1 MRQEPKKVHTTL
13 KIYCTI
19 ALSDETVSS
28 LHLGRVAE
36 WLNVPPWKGGIRKF
50 RIEGSNP
57 SPSAR
62 IRKAESFGF
71 LPFLLLGSG
80 RARLRRPSL
89 NPPGVTLNL
98 SKSGVSATVGRK
110 GASVSVGKRGT
121 YLNAGQPGTGI
132 YSRTRLDKPAGR
144 RRSAG
149 KTNAEIEAPEQTDP
163 VTESA
168 AAPEAPARA
177 PGGLES
183 AVALLK
189 CIALLAFIGLCLAGI
204 WSLLAD

>member
-1 MRQEPKKVHTTL
+1 MALFFRKRI
-13 KIYCTI
+13 KI
-19 ALSDETVSS
+19 L
-28 LHLGRVAE
+28 
-36 WLNVPPWKGGIRKF
+36 
-50 RIEGSNP
+50 
-57 SPSAR
+57 
-62 IRKAESFGF
+62 
-71 LPFLLLGSG
+71 
-80 RARLRRPSL
+80 
-89 NPPGVTLNL
+89 PGVTLNL

-121 YLNAGQPGTGI
+121 YLNAGLPGTGI

-144 RRSAG
+144 PRSAG

-177 PGGLES
+177 PSGLES
-183 AVALLK
+183 AVVLLK
-189 CIALLAFIGLCLAGI
+189 RIALLAFIGLYLAGI

>member
-1 MRQEPKKVHTTL
+1 MALFFRKRI
-13 KIYCTI
+13 KI
-19 ALSDETVSS
+19 L
-28 LHLGRVAE
+28 
-36 WLNVPPWKGGIRKF
+36 
-50 RIEGSNP
+50 
-57 SPSAR
+57 
-62 IRKAESFGF
+62 
-71 LPFLLLGSG
+71 
-80 RARLRRPSL
+80 
-89 NPPGVTLNL
+89 PGVTLNL
-98 SKSGVSATVGRK
+98 SKSGVSATVG
-110 GASVSVGKRGT
+110 KRCT
-121 YLNAGQPGTGI
+121 YLNAGLPGTGI

>member
-1 MRQEPKKVHTTL
+1 MALFFRKRI
-13 KIYCTI
+13 KI
-19 ALSDETVSS
+19 L
-28 LHLGRVAE
+28 
-36 WLNVPPWKGGIRKF
+36 
-50 RIEGSNP
+50 
-57 SPSAR
+57 
-62 IRKAESFGF
+62 
-71 LPFLLLGSG
+71 
-80 RARLRRPSL
+80 
-89 NPPGVTLNL
+89 PGVTLNL

-121 YLNAGQPGTGI
+121 YLNAGLPGTGI

-149 KTNAEIEAPEQTDP
+149 KTNAEIE
-163 VTESA
+163 
-168 AAPEAPARA
+168 APEAPARA

>member
-1 MRQEPKKVHTTL
+1 M
-13 KIYCTI
+13 C
-19 ALSDETVSS
+19 
-28 LHLGRVAE
+28 
-36 WLNVPPWKGGIRKF
+36 IRD
-50 RIEGSNP
+50 S
-57 SPSAR
+57 
-62 IRKAESFGF
+62 
-71 LPFLLLGSG
+71 
-80 RARLRRPSL
+80 
-89 NPPGVTLNL
+89 
-98 SKSGVSATVGRK
+98 
-110 GASVSVGKRGT
+110 GT
-121 YLNAGQPGTGI
+121 YLNAGLPGTGI

-149 KTNAEIEAPEQTDP
+149 KTNAEIEASEQTDP

>member
-1 MRQEPKKVHTTL
+1 MALFFRKRI
-13 KIYCTI
+13 KI
-19 ALSDETVSS
+19 L
-28 LHLGRVAE
+28 
-36 WLNVPPWKGGIRKF
+36 
-50 RIEGSNP
+50 
-57 SPSAR
+57 
-62 IRKAESFGF
+62 
-71 LPFLLLGSG
+71 
-80 RARLRRPSL
+80 
-89 NPPGVTLNL
+89 PGVTLNL

-121 YLNAGQPGTGI
+121 YLNAGLPGTGI

-168 AAPEAPARA
+168 APEAPARA
-177 PGGLES
+177 SGGLES

>member
-1 MRQEPKKVHTTL
+1 MALFFRKRI
-13 KIYCTI
+13 KI
-19 ALSDETVSS
+19 L
-28 LHLGRVAE
+28 
-36 WLNVPPWKGGIRKF
+36 
-50 RIEGSNP
+50 
-57 SPSAR
+57 
-62 IRKAESFGF
+62 
-71 LPFLLLGSG
+71 
-80 RARLRRPSL
+80 
-89 NPPGVTLNL
+89 PGVTLNL

-121 YLNAGQPGTGI
+121 YLNAGLPGTGI

-189 CIALLAFIGLCLAGI
+189 SLKSSKAPTNYFTPNILRKSWSRLVVSVVHLDALAFPVA
-204 WSLLAD
+204 AT

>member
-1 MRQEPKKVHTTL
+1 MALFFRKRI
-13 KIYCTI
+13 KI
-19 ALSDETVSS
+19 L
-28 LHLGRVAE
+28 
-36 WLNVPPWKGGIRKF
+36 
-50 RIEGSNP
+50 
-57 SPSAR
+57 
-62 IRKAESFGF
+62 
-71 LPFLLLGSG
+71 
-80 RARLRRPSL
+80 
-89 NPPGVTLNL
+89 PGVTLNL

-121 YLNAGQPGTGI
+121 YLNAGLPGTGI

-168 AAPEAPARA
+168 ARA

>member
-1 MRQEPKKVHTTL
+1 MALFFRKRI
-13 KIYCTI
+13 KI
-19 ALSDETVSS
+19 L
-28 LHLGRVAE
+28 
-36 WLNVPPWKGGIRKF
+36 
-50 RIEGSNP
+50 
-57 SPSAR
+57 
-62 IRKAESFGF
+62 
-71 LPFLLLGSG
+71 
-80 RARLRRPSL
+80 
-89 NPPGVTLNL
+89 PGVTLNL

-121 YLNAGQPGTGI
+121 YLNAGLPGTGI

-163 VTESA
+163 VTECA

-189 CIALLAFIGLCLAGI
+189 CIALLAFIGPLRASGAF
-204 WSLLAD
+204 SPTESRPTRFRHHFLLAVIINSRSRHGIVKSNS

>member
-1 MRQEPKKVHTTL
+1 MALFFRKRI
-13 KIYCTI
+13 KI
-19 ALSDETVSS
+19 L
-28 LHLGRVAE
+28 
-36 WLNVPPWKGGIRKF
+36 
-50 RIEGSNP
+50 
-57 SPSAR
+57 
-62 IRKAESFGF
+62 
-71 LPFLLLGSG
+71 
-80 RARLRRPSL
+80 
-89 NPPGVTLNL
+89 PGVTLNL

-110 GASVSVGKRGT
+110 GASVSLGKRGT
-121 YLNAGQPGTGI
+121 YLNAGLPGTGI

-177 PGGLES
+177 GHES

>member
-1 MRQEPKKVHTTL
+1 MALFFRKRI
-13 KIYCTI
+13 KI
-19 ALSDETVSS
+19 L
-28 LHLGRVAE
+28 
-36 WLNVPPWKGGIRKF
+36 
-50 RIEGSNP
+50 
-57 SPSAR
+57 
-62 IRKAESFGF
+62 
-71 LPFLLLGSG
+71 
-80 RARLRRPSL
+80 
-89 NPPGVTLNL
+89 PGVTLNL

-121 YLNAGQPGTGI
+121 YLNAGLPGTGI

-149 KTNAEIEAPEQTDP
+149 KTNAEIEASEQTDP
-163 VTESA
+163 VT
-168 AAPEAPARA
+168 
-177 PGGLES
+177 ES

>member
-1 MRQEPKKVHTTL
+1 MALFFRKRI
-13 KIYCTI
+13 KI
-19 ALSDETVSS
+19 L
-28 LHLGRVAE
+28 
-36 WLNVPPWKGGIRKF
+36 
-50 RIEGSNP
+50 
-57 SPSAR
+57 
-62 IRKAESFGF
+62 
-71 LPFLLLGSG
+71 
-80 RARLRRPSL
+80 
-89 NPPGVTLNL
+89 PGVTLNL

-149 KTNAEIEAPEQTDP
+149 KANAEI
-163 VTESA
+163 
-168 AAPEAPARA
+168 EAPARA

-183 AVALLK
+183 AVAPLK

>member
-1 MRQEPKKVHTTL
+1 MALFFRKRI
-13 KIYCTI
+13 KI
-19 ALSDETVSS
+19 L
-28 LHLGRVAE
+28 
-36 WLNVPPWKGGIRKF
+36 
-50 RIEGSNP
+50 
-57 SPSAR
+57 
-62 IRKAESFGF
+62 
-71 LPFLLLGSG
+71 
-80 RARLRRPSL
+80 
-89 NPPGVTLNL
+89 PGVTLNL

-121 YLNAGQPGTGI
+121 YLNAGLPGTGI
-132 YSRTRLDKPAGR
+132 YSRAAAPPTRPRLDKPAGR

>member
-1 MRQEPKKVHTTL
+1 MALFFRKRI
-13 KIYCTI
+13 KI
-19 ALSDETVSS
+19 L
-28 LHLGRVAE
+28 
-36 WLNVPPWKGGIRKF
+36 
-50 RIEGSNP
+50 
-57 SPSAR
+57 
-62 IRKAESFGF
+62 
-71 LPFLLLGSG
+71 
-80 RARLRRPSL
+80 
-89 NPPGVTLNL
+89 PGVTLNL
-98 SKSGVSATVGRK
+98 SKTGVSATVGRK
-110 GASVSVGKRGT
+110 GA
-121 YLNAGQPGTGI
+121 GI

-149 KTNAEIEAPEQTDP
+149 KTNAEIEASEQTDP

>member
-1 MRQEPKKVHTTL
+1 MALFFRKRI
-13 KIYCTI
+13 KI
-19 ALSDETVSS
+19 L
-28 LHLGRVAE
+28 
-36 WLNVPPWKGGIRKF
+36 
-50 RIEGSNP
+50 
-57 SPSAR
+57 
-62 IRKAESFGF
+62 
-71 LPFLLLGSG
+71 
-80 RARLRRPSL
+80 
-89 NPPGVTLNL
+89 PGVTLNL
-98 SKSGVSATVGRK
+98 SKSGISATVGRK

-149 KTNAEIEAPEQTDP
+149 KANAEIEAPEQTDP
-163 VTESA
+163 
-168 AAPEAPARA
+168 APEAPARA

>member
-1 MRQEPKKVHTTL
+1 MALFFRKRI
-13 KIYCTI
+13 KI
-19 ALSDETVSS
+19 L
-28 LHLGRVAE
+28 
-36 WLNVPPWKGGIRKF
+36 
-50 RIEGSNP
+50 
-57 SPSAR
+57 
-62 IRKAESFGF
+62 
-71 LPFLLLGSG
+71 
-80 RARLRRPSL
+80 
-89 NPPGVTLNL
+89 PGVTLNL

-110 GASVSVGKRGT
+110 GASVSVGRKGASVSVGKRGT
-121 YLNAGQPGTGI
+121 YLNAGLPGTGI

>member
-1 MRQEPKKVHTTL
+1 MV
-13 KIYCTI
+13 
-19 ALSDETVSS
+19 
-28 LHLGRVAE
+28 
-36 WLNVPPWKGGIRKF
+36 GG
-50 RIEGSNP
+50 P
-57 SPSAR
+57 
-62 IRKAESFGF
+62 
-71 LPFLLLGSG
+71 
-80 RARLRRPSL
+80 
-89 NPPGVTLNL
+89 
-98 SKSGVSATVGRK
+98 
-110 GASVSVGKRGT
+110 
-121 YLNAGQPGTGI
+121 YHYAGQPGTGI

-149 KTNAEIEAPEQTDP
+149 KANAEIEAPEQTDP

>member
-1 MRQEPKKVHTTL
+1 MALFFRKRI
-13 KIYCTI
+13 KI
-19 ALSDETVSS
+19 L
-28 LHLGRVAE
+28 
-36 WLNVPPWKGGIRKF
+36 
-50 RIEGSNP
+50 
-57 SPSAR
+57 
-62 IRKAESFGF
+62 
-71 LPFLLLGSG
+71 
-80 RARLRRPSL
+80 
-89 NPPGVTLNL
+89 PGVTLNL

-110 GASVSVGKRGT
+110 GASVSLGKRGT
-121 YLNAGQPGTGI
+121 YLNAGLPGTGI

-177 PGGLES
+177 PGGLEF